1 MELRQHLQRNTADF
15 CHLFGPAFVL
25 DIHQK
30 HARCIGVVAYECAG
44 ETVCQV
50 IFWKHDFADFC
61 EVIRLIFFHPENLRC
76 GKACKCNVC
85 GVLGEFFFSDYGVQI
100 IGLFCGTA
108 VVPEDR
114 RADDVIVLIQDD
126 KAMHLAAEADAG
138 YLGFVYVF
146 YQLADS
152 LFALLP
158 PVFRFLLRPA
168 WMREIQR
175 ILSRYNIYNF
185 AFLVHQKQFDSG
197 STKVNTNKIH
207 VESPFSTL
215 FQKGRQQT

>member
-1 MELRQHLQRNTADF
+1 MQI
-15 CHLFGPAFVL
+15 FV
-25 DIHQK
+25 
-30 HARCIGVVAYECAG
+30 
-44 ETVCQV
+44 
-50 IFWKHDFADFC
+50 

-85 GVLGEFFFSDYGVQI
+85 GILGEFFFSDYGVQI

-152 LFALLP
+152 LFASAPTSLP
-158 PVFRFLLRPA
+158 VSAQTSLDAGNTADTLSIQYLQFCLPRPSEA
-168 WMREIQR
+168 
-175 ILSRYNIYNF
+175 
-185 AFLVHQKQFDSG
+185 V
-197 STKVNTNKIH
+197 
-207 VESPFSTL
+207 
-215 FQKGRQQT
+215 